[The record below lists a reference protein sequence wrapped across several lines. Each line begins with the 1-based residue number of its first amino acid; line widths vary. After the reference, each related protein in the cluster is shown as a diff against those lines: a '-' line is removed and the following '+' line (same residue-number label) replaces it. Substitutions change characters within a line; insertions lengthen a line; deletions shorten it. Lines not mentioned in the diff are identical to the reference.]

1 MGEKWHMVPLVHENN
16 SGIEV
21 RIWVGRWLEVIVGE
35 DKRIEGWV
43 FQRDKEKMMGVQD
56 LDVEFQEGLRIS
68 KERKAGLRQA

>member
-16 SGIEV
+16 SGTEV
-21 RIWVGRWLEVIVGE
+21 TIWVGRWLEVIVGE